1 MIFSSS
7 GFASPAS
14 LAQNRPIQNIVATYR
29 PYPFASQTPIAL
41 GRISEIERNE
51 MRFATLRNGT
61 PDGQLVLVSADGNAC
76 AVAPVATLQQALEN
90 WDVVVPQLAAV
101 SSFDKP
107 LENLAAPLPRAWQWL
122 DGSAFASHG
131 ALMDKVFGMD
141 PIKTDKPLM
150 YQGVSDKFYGPTD
163 DVVMADD
170 ALGIDFEG
178 EFGVIVDAVPMGTS
192 AADAI
197 AHIKLIVQINDWS
210 LRALAGP
217 EMKTGFGWVQAKPPC
232 SMAPFAC
239 TPDELG
245 DQWRNG
251 RVCMDLLVDW
261 NGKRFG
267 AANGEPMGYGFH
279 ELVAHAAR
287 TRNLVAGT
295 VIGSGTVS
303 NENYRE
309 IGSSCIAERR
319 GIEIVD
325 EGAPKTEFM
334 DFGDTVRMQGTL
346 IDGRAPFGAI
356 DQKVVKA

>member
-1 MIFSSS
+1 
-7 GFASPAS
+7 
-14 LAQNRPIQNIVATYR
+14 
-29 PYPFASQTPIAL
+29 
-41 GRISEIERNE
+41 
-51 MRFATLRNGT
+51 MRLATLKDGN
-61 PDGQLVLVSADGNAC
+61 PDGRLVVVSTDGLAC
-76 AVAPVATLQQALEN
+76 ADAPVATLQQALEQ
-90 WDVVVPQLAAV
+90 WQAIAPQLAAIAT
-101 SSFDKP
+101 FPDT
-107 LENLAAPLPRAWQWL
+107 LDHARIAAPLPRAWQWL

-131 ALMDKVFGMD
+131 ALMDKVIGIG
-141 PIKTDKPLM
+141 PIETDRPLM
-150 YQGVSDKFYGPTD
+150 YQGASDKFYGPTD
-163 DVVMADD
+163 DVRMTDE

-192 AADAI
+192 ADVAAK
-197 AHIKLIVQINDWS
+197 HIRLLVQINDWS

-232 SMAPFAC
+232 SMAPFAV

-245 DQWRNG
+245 DQWRDG
-251 RVCMDLLVDW
+251 RVCLDLLVDW

-267 AANGEPMGYGFH
+267 AANGEPMGYCFP

-287 TRNLVAGT
+287 TRDLVAGT

-325 EGAPKTEFM
+325 SGAPVTEFM
-334 DFGDTVRMQGTL
+334 KFGDTVRMEGRMA
-346 IDGRAPFGAI
+346 DGRAPFGVI
-356 DQKVVKA
+356 EQRVVKA